1 MIKQVVILQS
11 DPEVPAGVLA
21 KLLSEWQVPFRI
33 LRVDLCEAFP
43 LEPGAVIVLGGAM
56 GVHDEER
63 HPFLRPLKQ
72 FMADMLGAGTP
83 LIGICLGGQL
93 LAEVAGGEVSS
104 NCRGEKGL
112 VEIGLTA
119 SGAADPLF
127 AGIASSFRAFQWHN
141 DSFALP
147 PGALHLAA
155 SLICPGQAFRIGNAW
170 GIQFHPEVDAAI
182 IAAWS
187 HRIAS
192 GSRHVDEFTSA
203 EPAHRALCRQLL
215 ANFLA
220 VAGHRTC

>member
-1 MIKQVVILQS
+1 MMKQVVILQS

-33 LRVDLCEAFP
+33 LRADLGEAFP
-43 LEPGAVIVLGGAM
+43 LETGAVIVLGGAM
-56 GVHDEER
+56 GVHEEER

-72 FMADMLGAGTP
+72 FMVDMLAAGTP

-93 LAEVAGGEVSS
+93 LAEVAGGKVSS

-119 SGAADPLF
+119 AGAADPLF
-127 AGIASSFRAFQWHN
+127 AGIDGSFRAFQWHN

-147 PGALHLAA
+147 SGALHLAA
-155 SLICPGQAFRIGNAW
+155 SKVCPGQAFRIGNAW
-170 GIQFHPEVDAAI
+170 GVQFHPEVDAAI

-187 HRIAS
+187 QRAATDP
-192 GSRHVDEFTSA
+192 RLVDEFISVA
-203 EPAHRALCRQLL
+203 PEHRALCRQLL
-215 ANFLA
+215 GNLLA
-220 VAGHRTC
+220 VAGLRVC